1 LVVGI
6 RESVLEET
14 TLTPLRPGLLDA
26 LDPGGLSTPTL
37 GALILSRNSA
47 LE

>member
-14 TLTPLRPGLLDA
+14 MLTPLRPGLLD
-26 LDPGGLSTPTL
+26 GLTL
-37 GALILSRNSA
+37 AELGRVCKL
-47 LE
+47 